1 MPLSYKPPLGLKN
14 YFELLREQKF
24 KQERSFPYAGMC
36 VFSGPQGSGKTQLA
50 MHLVDDIMQAYPKC
64 ILVSNIKIFGVSAIP
79 YKDLSDF
86 ISYTNGEYGIIFLL
100 DEIQNYFCSLQSK
113 ELPPEVLEIV
123 SQNRKNFRLIVGTS
137 QRWNRVAKP
146 FREQTDY
153 LYECRRAFFNFFPFR
168 ELDATLFDDDGNY
181 TGEVIPPFQLYV
193 PNPKILRM
201 YDTLERV
208 SPKLDEFKNKED
220 NEKAKR
226 KGYKVI

>member
-1 MPLSYKPPLGLKN
+1 MPISYKPPLGLKN

-36 VFSGPQGSGKTQLA
+36 IFSGPQGSGKTQLA
-50 MHLVDDIMQAYPKC
+50 MHMIDDILQAYPKAKL
-64 ILVSNIKIFGVSAIP
+64 ISNIKIFGVDCIP
-79 YKDLSDF
+79 YTGLTDF
-86 ISYTNGEYGIIFLL
+86 IRHTNGELGIIFLL

-153 LYECRRAFFNFFPFR
+153 LYECRRPFLNFFPFR

-181 TGEVIPPFQLYV
+181 IGETIPGFNFYV
-193 PNPKILRM
+193 PNPKILRT

-208 SPKLDEFKNKED
+208 SPRLDNVKKVED
-220 NEKAKR
+220 KK
-226 KGYKVI
+226 KGYKIL